1 MNILERFLKYV
12 SFDTQS
18 AEESNT
24 FPSTLKQH
32 KLADYLVEE
41 LKSLG
46 VDNAFKDEHSYVY
59 AKIPGKINKSIG
71 LIAHLDT
78 ALEIKGDD
86 VKPNIIKDYD
96 GNDIILANGIEISTK
111 DYPFLNSLVNHQ
123 LITTDGNTL
132 LGADDKAGIAII
144 MSVVEKV
151 LSTNDLYPTIYIAFT
166 PDEEV
171 GNGTLYFNYDYFKV
185 DFAYTIDGGPIN
197 YINYENFN
205 AASASV
211 KINGK
216 SIHPGS
222 AKNKMVNSLMVAMEF
237 DRLLPEKSRPE
248 FTEGYEGFN
257 HLNDMNGGVNETNMN
272 YIIRNHDFNL
282 FEQQKSDFVNA
293 MNYLNNKYGYQ
304 VVELGIV
311 DSYRN
316 MKELILPHQ
325 EILDY
330 PIQALKSFNLQPVME
345 PIRGGTD
352 GARLSYE
359 GVLCPNLGTGS
370 YNHHGPMEIADITDM
385 TKMVEIITHML
396 SIIK

>member
-18 AEESNT
+18 DENSNT

-32 KLADYLVEE
+32 QLADYLVEE

-46 VDNAFKDEHSYVY
+46 VNNAFKDEYSYVY
-59 AKIPGKINKSIG
+59 ASIPGKIQKSIG

-78 ALEIKGDD
+78 ALEISGANI
-86 VKPNIIKDYD
+86 KPNVINDYD
-96 GNDIILANGIEISTK
+96 GNDLVLKNGITISNK
-111 DYPFLNSLVNHQ
+111 EYPFLTQIKGHQ
-123 LITTDGNTL
+123 IVTTDGTTL

-151 LSTNDLYPTIYIAFT
+151 LSSNDDFPTIYISFT

-171 GNGTLYFNYDYFKV
+171 GNGTLHFNYDYFKV
-185 DFAYTIDGGPIN
+185 DFAYTVDGGPIN
-197 YINYENFN
+197 FINYENFN
-205 AASASV
+205 AASATIKV
-211 KINGK
+211 NGK

-248 FTEGYEGFN
+248 YTEGHEGFN
-257 HLNDMNGGVNETNMN
+257 HLNDLNGGVSETHMN
-272 YIIRNHDFNL
+272 YIIRNHDFEK
-282 FEQQKSDFVNA
+282 FEQQKNDFINA
-293 MNYLNNKYGYQ
+293 KNYLNNKYGYN
-304 VVELGIV
+304 VIELTIT

-316 MKELILPHQ
+316 MKELILPHA

-330 PIQALKSFNLQPVME
+330 PVNALKKFNLNPVME

-359 GVLCPNLGTGS
+359 GILCPNLGTGS
-370 YNHHGPMEIADITDM
+370 YNHHGPMELADITDM
-385 TKMVEIITHML
+385 TKMVEIITFML
-396 SIIK
+396 TSIK

>member
-18 AEESNT
+18 DENSNT

-32 KLADYLVEE
+32 QLADYLVEE

-46 VDNAFKDEHSYVY
+46 VNNAFKDEYSYVY
-59 AKIPGKINKSIG
+59 ASIPGKIQKSIG

-78 ALEIKGDD
+78 ALEISGANI
-86 VKPNIIKDYD
+86 KPNVINAYD
-96 GNDIILANGIEISTK
+96 GNDLVLNNGITISNK
-111 DYPFLNSLVNHQ
+111 EYPFLTLIKGHQ
-123 LITTDGNTL
+123 IVTTDGTTL

-151 LSTNDLYPTIYIAFT
+151 LSSNDDFPTIYISFT

-171 GNGTLYFNYDYFKV
+171 GNGTLHFNYDYFKV
-185 DFAYTIDGGPIN
+185 DFAYTVDGGPIN
-197 YINYENFN
+197 FINYENFN
-205 AASASV
+205 AASATIKV
-211 KINGK
+211 NGK

-248 FTEGYEGFN
+248 YTEGHEGFN
-257 HLNDMNGGVNETNMN
+257 HLNDLNGGVSETHMN
-272 YIIRNHDFNL
+272 YIIRNHDFEK
-282 FEQQKSDFVNA
+282 FEQQKNDFINA
-293 MNYLNNKYGYQ
+293 KNYLNNKYGYNLI
-304 VVELGIV
+304 ELTIT

-316 MKELILPHQ
+316 MKELILPHA

-330 PIQALKSFNLQPVME
+330 PVNALKKFNLNPVME

-359 GVLCPNLGTGS
+359 GILCPNLGTGS
-370 YNHHGPMEIADITDM
+370 YNHHGPMELADITDM
-385 TKMVEIITHML
+385 TKMVEIITFML
-396 SIIK
+396 TSIK